1 MTDELISNK
10 VNFTANQHNTR
21 GKHLR
26 KKGLEKDF
34 LTSDLEA
41 LDLGGDRD
49 NESKQDKKKV
59 LNEPVHVF
67 SYT

>member
-1 MTDELISNK
+1 M
-10 VNFTANQHNTR
+10 
-21 GKHLR
+21 

-34 LTSDLEA
+34 VTSDLEA

-59 LNEPVHVF
+59 LNEPVDVF